1 MTIVLNKS
9 QLAIIAFCFEFFG
22 VLCLL
27 GGLGGGE
34 WGRVGWG

>member
-9 QLAIIAFCFEFFG
+9 LLAIIAFCFEFFG

-27 GGLGGGE
+27 GGGG